1 MANYK
6 INEKSK
12 TISVSAEL
20 TKIEESII
28 STYIK
33 NGYTVKEKR
42 ASSAA
47 RVGDDDIIAYFDE
60 QKDEAG
66 KAKYEA
72 EKAKKIKDK
81 NGKQRKAGFL
91 VALKWFK
98 DNYADAYKAI
108 AAKKKG

>member
-20 TKIEESII
+20 TKLEESII

-33 NGYTVKEKR
+33 NGYAVKEKR
-42 ASSAA
+42 KSNAA
-47 RVGDDDIIAYFDE
+47 AVSNEDILAYYEDK
-60 QKDEAG
+60 KDEAG
-66 KAKYEA
+66 KKAYEA
-72 EKAKKIKDK
+72 VKEEKITDK
-81 NGKQRKAGFL
+81 NGKKRKGGFL

-98 DNYADAYKAI
+98 KNNPEAYEAIKAS
-108 AAKKKG
+108 KKT

>member
-47 RVGDDDIIAYFDE
+47 RVGDEDILAYFDE
-60 QKDEAG
+60 KKDEAG

-72 EKAKKIKDK
+72 EKEKKIKDK